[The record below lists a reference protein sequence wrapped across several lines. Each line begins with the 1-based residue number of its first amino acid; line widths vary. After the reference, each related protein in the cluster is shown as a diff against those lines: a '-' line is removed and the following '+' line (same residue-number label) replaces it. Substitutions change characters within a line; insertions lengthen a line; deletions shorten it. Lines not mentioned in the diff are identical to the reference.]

1 MLGNNRGIAL
11 VVTLLVVALLTIT
24 VIEFTYSVQIDQRM
38 ARHALYGLQASLLA
52 RSGIHLGEA
61 LLLHDNDPTVDAYT
75 EEWCPQPDTA
85 PEGDRPACTV
95 DAADT
100 QLVLPDNTRLRVQI
114 LDESSKLNLNMT
126 RPQTVNQ
133 WRAARANTNT
143 SQLFQAWRT
152 AFGNL
157 TGGRGVDPT
166 AVDALADYWDR
177 LYEISAGPAPVG
189 TPQPGGAAGEPTPA
203 ATAGAALA
211 VLDFPSLDDAS
222 VVPGLGGNAIRK
234 IRSVV
239 TATDSRRQTQVNV
252 NTASREVLAAIVGD
266 GEIVEQIVAQRESA
280 PVQQRD
286 LGTLLAG
293 VNRQD
298 PEKRYVP
305 SMLGV
310 RSAYFLIR
318 ASAIVNANP
327 VTGRGGIRRS
337 ASLLVRRDPKPGVL
351 ANAPAGTPRWTL
363 TRLDWQKEGGAVLFR
378 SEVAPDARGADAL
391 RQGIF

>member
-1 MLGNNRGIAL
+1 MLGNDRGIAL
-11 VVTLLVVALLTIT
+11 VVTLLIVALLTIT

-52 RSGIHLGEA
+52 RSGVHLGEA
-61 LLLHDNDPTVDAYT
+61 LLLHDSDPTVDAYT
-75 EEWCPQPDTA
+75 EDWCPQTDVA
-85 PEGDRPACTV
+85 PEGDRPACDI
-95 DAADT
+95 DAAAS
-100 QLVLPDNTRLRVQI
+100 QLVLPENARLRVQI
-114 LDESSKLNLNMT
+114 LDESSKVNLNMT

-133 WRAARANTNT
+133 WRAARTNPNTP
-143 SQLFQAWRT
+143 QLFQAWRT
-152 AFGNL
+152 VLGTL
-157 TGGRGVDPT
+157 IEGRGVDPS
-166 AVDALADYWDR
+166 AADALADYWDR
-177 LYEISAGPAPVG
+177 LYELSVGPEPVG
-189 TPQPGGAAGEPTPA
+189 TAQADGATPVPTGGSGSV
-203 ATAGAALA
+203 

-222 VVPGLGGNAIRK
+222 LIPGLGGNAIRR
-234 IRSVV
+234 IRAVV

-266 GEIVEQIVAQRESA
+266 GDIVEQIVSQRENG

-286 LGTLLAG
+286 LAGLLAG
-293 VNRQD
+293 INRQD

-327 VTGRGGIRRS
+327 MTGRGGIRRTV
-337 ASLLVRRDPKPGVL
+337 SLLVRRDPRPGVP

-363 TRLDWQKEGGAVLFR
+363 TRLDWQKESGAVLFR
-378 SEVAPDARGADAL
+378 SEVAPDARGVDTL
-391 RQGIF
+391 RQGLF